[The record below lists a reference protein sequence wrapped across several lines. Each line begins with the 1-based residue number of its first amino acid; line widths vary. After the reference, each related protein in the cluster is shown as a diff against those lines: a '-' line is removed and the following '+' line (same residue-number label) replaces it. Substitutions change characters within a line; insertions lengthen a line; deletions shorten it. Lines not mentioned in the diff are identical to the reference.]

1 MTRYGSVGGKSDG
14 DLLKIL
20 AEVILLSIYFI
31 SLFMN

>member
-20 AEVILLSIYFI
+20 AEVNLFYFI
-31 SLFMN
+31 IL